1 MRTERSTLPKRRSLR
16 LQGYDYRA
24 TGAYFVTICA
34 AGKYPLFG
42 FIRGGKVHLNNLGQ
56 IVNDCW
62 ASIELIRKQVSLDAY
77 IVMPNH
83 IHGIIRL
90 TEESE
95 ATAIPTRVQ
104 GMTSGSLG
112 AILAQY
118 KSIVTKRGQ
127 TLAPAAPRQIW
138 QRNYY
143 DHIIRNQKS
152 LDKIRRYI
160 VENPLRWQDDEFY
173 IE

>member
-1 MRTERSTLPKRRSLR
+1 DVTLDR
-16 LQGYDYRA
+16 
-24 TGAYFVTICA
+24 
-34 AGKYPLFG
+34 
-42 FIRGGKVHLNNLGQ
+42 
-56 IVNDCW
+56 
-62 ASIELIRKQVSLDAY
+62 Y

-83 IHGIIRL
+83 IHGIILL
-90 TEESE
+90 TGESE
-95 ATAIPTRVQ
+95 STVTPARGQ
-104 GMTSGSLG
+104 GMASGSLG

-143 DHIIRNQKS
+143 DHIIRSQKS
-152 LDKIRRYI
+152 LDQIRQYI

-173 IE
+173 ID